1 MSPPRRLR
9 VAITIGPAGPGG
21 TATYAR
27 ELTDALARRDDVD
40 LVVVGSDDAR
50 SELRQPVADHV
61 SVPRLRLAEQT
72 AVAALGPVLSRRGVD
87 IVHGTRQL
95 VPLFV
100 SPPRVLT
107 FHDDYAFTRRS
118 DYDII
123 KRLLLPPIFRRS
135 LAVANAVLTLSD
147 DVAAVAR
154 GYVGDTTP
162 VVDAGAAVSSALAGA
177 AVGPS
182 IVPEPYALVVG
193 DAGPR
198 KRVGWLLDRWEAV
211 EATTGLS
218 LVVAGGRAAD
228 AELSMRLERSTVV
241 FRRLPDDDELAT
253 LYTHATMV
261 IDASTTEGFGFPHV
275 EAAHFGAPYIA
286 LRTDDD
292 PLTAIAAALADDPA
306 DADAVRSPTTWDEV
320 ADRTVALYHR
330 VLDAS

>member
-1 MSPPRRLR
+1 M
-9 VAITIGPAGPGG
+9 GPAGPGG

-27 ELTDALARRDDVD
+27 ELADALSRRDDVD
-40 LVVVGSDDAR
+40 LIVVGTTEAQA
-50 SELRQPVADHV
+50 ELRQPVADHV
-61 SVPRLRLAEQT
+61 SVPGLRLAEQT
-72 AVAALGPVLSRRGVD
+72 AVAALGPVLSRRRVE

-95 VPLFV
+95 VPLFA

-135 LAVANAVLTLSD
+135 LAVTNAVVTLSD

-154 GYVGDTTP
+154 GYVSDTTP

-177 AVGPS
+177 AVGPP

-198 KRVGWLLDRWEAV
+198 KRVDWLLDHWKAV
-211 EATTGLS
+211 EASTGLS
-218 LVVAGGRAAD
+218 LVVAGGRAAG
-228 AELSMRLERSTVV
+228 AELSARLERSTAV
-241 FRRLPDDDELAT
+241 FRRLPDDNELAT
-253 LYTHATMV
+253 LYAHASMV

-275 EAAHFGAPYIA
+275 EAAHFGVPYVA
-286 LRTDDD
+286 LRTHDD
-292 PLTAIAAALADDPA
+292 PVAAIGAALDGSPTLTD
-306 DADAVRSPTTWDEV
+306 RTHSPTTWDEV
-320 ADRTVALYHR
+320 ADRTVALYRR
-330 VLDAS
+330 VIDAS